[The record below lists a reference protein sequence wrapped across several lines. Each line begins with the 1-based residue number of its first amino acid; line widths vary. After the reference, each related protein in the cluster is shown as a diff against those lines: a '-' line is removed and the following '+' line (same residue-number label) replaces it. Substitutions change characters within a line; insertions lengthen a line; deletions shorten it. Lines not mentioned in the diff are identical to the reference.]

1 MTTKLSLDKA
11 GRVVI
16 PKALRQELR
25 LGPGDTLQLESR
37 GDQITLRPLRPG
49 STQFWMGDKLPAMG
63 IQSPQYYNDY
73 RWQHQASEQVSLGR
87 SFQLR
92 EKISF
97 QIRAEFFNVFNRM
110 FLPGPSSGNPA
121 QTQTRSSAGVPT
133 AGFGYI
139 NATSAGGQRNGQL
152 VARFQ
157 F

>member
-1 MTTKLSLDKA
+1 LFLKEPNCGCIDPNKDFVLNPAAWSDAPA
-11 GRVVI
+11 GNWGYSSV
-16 PKALRQELR
+16 
-25 LGPGDTLQLESR
+25 
-37 GDQITLRPLRPG
+37 
-49 STQFWMGDKLPAMG
+49 
-63 IQSPQYYNDY
+63 YYNDY